1 MCLVQPIVDCRSFS
15 SVGIQEETQEGS
27 GLTVVVEVE
36 GGSDPPP
43 HSAFF
48 FRDHSRSR
56 TRQLRV
62 SIVLDF
68 RTHDSCSPSDKLV
81 LYKVVIFQKMRH
93 IGRSSYLVLYMTCG
107 MKLQPA

>member
-43 HSAFF
+43 TPPSSSVIIRGPEH
-48 FRDHSRSR
+48 
-56 TRQLRV
+56 V
-62 SIVLDF
+62 S
-68 RTHDSCSPSDKLV
+68 
-81 LYKVVIFQKMRH
+81 
-93 IGRSSYLVLYMTCG
+93 
-107 MKLQPA
+107 